1 MVAKLCKNLTEFVYY
16 MTLISCDDIMLD
28 QHARD
33 EINKKKI
40 MIVIFVA
47 CGAKTKRVKMVPNI
61 MGLSSGAEANVRNPR
76 NN

>member
-1 MVAKLCKNLTEFVYY
+1 

-33 EINKKKI
+33 KKI